1 MATAQRIYLVTNNK
15 TGEQR
20 LVRSSAPSQALSHV
34 ARQEYDVRIP
44 TNDESYELGAKGIQV
59 ESIKNPDQLELPA

>member
-44 TNDESYELGAKGIQV
+44 TNDESYELGAKGI
-59 ESIKNPDQLELPA
+59 

>member
-1 MATAQRIYLVTNNK
+1 MATAQRIYLVTSK

-20 LVRSSAPSQALSHV
+20 LVRCAAPSQALSHV

-44 TNDESYELGAKGIQV
+44 TNEETFELGAKGMKV
-59 ESIKNPDQLELPA
+59 ENLKNPDQMELPA